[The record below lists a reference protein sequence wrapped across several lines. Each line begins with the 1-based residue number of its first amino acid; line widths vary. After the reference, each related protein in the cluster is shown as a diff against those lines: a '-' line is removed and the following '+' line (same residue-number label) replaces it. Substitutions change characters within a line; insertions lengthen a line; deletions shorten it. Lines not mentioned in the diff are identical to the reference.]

1 MAFIGREKET
11 LLMQQALEQEQATV
25 LLYGKRKVGKTT
37 LIKECLK
44 NQPKQF
50 IYFECLK
57 GTMAEN
63 ITAFVSELVRL
74 QILPVA
80 MSFQSFLDVFT
91 YLSSVGKP
99 LIVVIDEYP
108 YLKAATKAE
117 FVDSMVQSIIDNRL
131 QNLRLILSGSH
142 IGMMKEMLEEG
153 NALYGRFKAVIHLK
167 ELPYHIASGFYPD
180 LNTYDKVGFY
190 SVFGGSPYILGQLN
204 SRESLRE
211 NIIRTIL
218 NENSP
223 VFLYASNLLLSDYS
237 NTMNTERIFSALG
250 NGKKRYSELE
260 DRLDGNKT
268 GNLSK
273 QLSKLIALDIIH
285 RNMPFNHPNDAK
297 KATYEI
303 NDNLMRFYFTYVYRN
318 RSALQML
325 GAASFFD
332 EYVAPSLVEFIS
344 RRFEEICRM
353 YFSMKAK
360 IGDLPGVKNIGSYY
374 YDNPKERTNGEFD
387 VALEY
392 DDAIAIYEAKYLK
405 QPMELDEIHHE
416 INQIEQ
422 IPSLTVCRIGFISV
436 NGFAEKEDGYSYLTG
451 EDLFAVDHSNHST
464 HQND

>member
-1 MAFIGREKET
+1 MAFIGREKES

-44 NQPKQF
+44 NQSKQF
-50 IYFECLK
+50 VYFECLK
-57 GTMAEN
+57 GTMTEN
-63 ITAFVSELVRL
+63 IAAFVSELVRL

-80 MSFQSFLDVFT
+80 MSFQNFLDVFT
-91 YLSSVGKP
+91 YLSSIGKP

-117 FVDSMVQSIIDNRL
+117 LVDSMMQSIIDNRL
-131 QNLRLILSGSH
+131 ENLQLILSGSH

-153 NALYGRFKAVIHLK
+153 NALYGRFKTVIHLK
-167 ELPYHIASGFYPD
+167 ELSYQVASRFYPD
-180 LNTYDKVGFY
+180 LSAYDKVGFY

-204 SRESLRE
+204 SKESLRE

-223 VFLYASNLLLSDYS
+223 IFLYASNLLLSDYS
-237 NTMNTERIFSALG
+237 NTMNTERIFSVLG

-260 DRLDGNKT
+260 NRLDGNKT

-273 QLSKLIALDIIH
+273 QLSKLIALDIVH
-285 RNMPFNHPNDAK
+285 RNVPFNHPNDAK
-297 KATYEI
+297 KAAYEI

-332 EYVAPSLVEFIS
+332 EHVAPSLVEFIS
-344 RRFEEICRM
+344 RRFEEICRT
-353 YFSMKAK
+353 YFSIKAK
-360 IGDLPGVKNIGSYY
+360 AGDLPGVKNIGSYY
-374 YDNPKERTNGEFD
+374 YDNPKERTKGEFD

-392 DDAIAIYEAKYLK
+392 DNAVAIYEAKYLK

-416 INQIEQ
+416 INQIEL
-422 IPSLTVCRIGFISV
+422 IPSLSVDRIGFISV
-436 NGFAEKEDGYSYLTG
+436 NGFAEKEDGYSYLSG
-451 EDLFAVDHSNHST
+451 EDLFTGES
-464 HQND
+464 

>member
-1 MAFIGREKET
+1 MEFIGREKEF
-11 LLMQQALEQEQATV
+11 LLMQQALKQEQATI

-44 NQPKQF
+44 SQTKQF

-63 ITAFVSELVRL
+63 ISAFVSELVRL
-74 QILPVA
+74 RILPVA
-80 MSFQSFLDVFT
+80 MSFQSFLDVFA
-91 YLSSVGKP
+91 YLSSIEKP

-117 FVDSMVQSIIDNRL
+117 YVDSMMQNIIDNRL
-131 QNLRLILSGSH
+131 KNLQLILSGSH

-153 NALYGRFKAVIHLK
+153 NALYGRFKTVIHLK
-167 ELPYHIASGFYPD
+167 ELPYPVASEFCSD
-180 LNTYDKVGFY
+180 LSAYDKVGFY
-190 SVFGGSPYILGQLN
+190 SVFGGSPYILQQLN
-204 SRESLRE
+204 SGESLRD

-237 NTMNTERIFSALG
+237 NTMNTERIFSVLG

-260 DRLDGNKT
+260 DRLDANKT
-268 GNLSK
+268 GNLAK
-273 QLSKLIALDIIH
+273 QLSKLSALDIIQK
-285 RNMPFNHPNDAK
+285 NVPFNHPNDAK
-297 KATYEI
+297 KAAYEI

-325 GAASFFD
+325 GASSFFD
-332 EYVAPSLVEFIS
+332 EYIAPSLTEFIS

-360 IGDLPGVKNIGSYY
+360 AGALPGVKNIGSYY

-392 DDAIAIYEAKYLK
+392 DDAVAIYEAKYLK
-405 QPMELDEIHHE
+405 QPMELDEIHRE

-422 IPSLTVCRIGFISV
+422 IPSLNVCRIGFISV

-451 EDLFAVDHSNHST
+451 ADLFTAD
-464 HQND
+464 

>member
-1 MAFIGREKET
+1 MTFIGREKET
-11 LLMQQALEQEQATV
+11 LLMQQALEQEQATI

-117 FVDSMVQSIIDNRL
+117 FVDSMMQSIIDNRL
-131 QNLRLILSGSH
+131 QNLQLILSGSH

-153 NALYGRFKAVIHLK
+153 NALYGRFKTVIHLK

-180 LNTYDKVGFY
+180 LSAYDKVGFY

-204 SRESLRE
+204 SKESLRE

-237 NTMNTERIFSALG
+237 NTMNTERIFSAL
-250 NGKKRYSELE
+250 E

-285 RNMPFNHPNDAK
+285 RNTPFNHPNDAK

-325 GAASFFD
+325 GASSFFD

-360 IGDLPGVKNIGSYY
+360 AGDLPGVKNIGSYY

-387 VALEY
+387 VALEH

-451 EDLFAVDHSNHST
+451 EDLFAVE
-464 HQND
+464 

>member
-1 MAFIGREKET
+1 MAFIGREKEAR
-11 LLMQQALEQEQATV
+11 LMQQALEKDQATI

-44 NQPKQF
+44 SQPKQF
-50 IYFECLK
+50 IYFECLR
-57 GTMAEN
+57 GTMSEN
-63 ITAFVSELVRL
+63 LAAFVSELVRL
-74 QILPVA
+74 EILPVA

-91 YLSSVGKP
+91 YLGSIGKP

-117 FVDSMVQSIIDNRL
+117 FIDSMMQSIIDNRL
-131 QNLRLILSGSH
+131 QNLQLILSGSH

-153 NALYGRFKAVIHLK
+153 NALYGRFKMVIHLK
-167 ELPYHIASGFYPD
+167 ELPYHVASRFYPD
-180 LNTYDKVGFY
+180 LRAYDKVGFY
-190 SVFGGSPYILGQLN
+190 SVFGGSPYILGQLDGKQ
-204 SRESLRE
+204 SLRE

-223 VFLYASNLLLSDYS
+223 VYLYASNLLLSDYS
-237 NTMNTERIFSALG
+237 NTMNTERIFSVLG

-285 RNMPFNHPNDAK
+285 RNLPFNHPNDAK

-303 NDNLMRFYFTYVYRN
+303 NENLIRFFFTYVYRN

-325 GAASFFD
+325 GAAAFYD
-332 EYVAPSLVEFIS
+332 AYVAPSLVEFIS
-344 RRFEEICRM
+344 RRFEEICRT
-353 YFSMKAK
+353 YFSIQVKA
-360 IGDLPGVKNIGSYY
+360 GALPGVRNIGSYY

-387 VALEY
+387 VALDY
-392 DDAIAIYEAKYLK
+392 GDAVAIYEAKYLK
-405 QPMELDEIHHE
+405 QPMEPDEIHHE
-416 INQIEQ
+416 VSQIEK
-422 IPSLTVCRIGFISV
+422 IPSLTVSRIGFISV

-451 EDLFAVDHSNHST
+451 EDLFAAE
-464 HQND
+464 